1 MIFRKRLYFF
11 SIGLI
16 IGIFLVIFVFRGKNA
31 SFNYMPNSRVIQN
44 IISKDSIQF
53 IDKSNTD
60 FTEGDIKEIISNGK
74 VDFKNSN
81 SRNEPCG
88 IYRIESSWENSEV
101 VLQIQNCPEFI
112 SVVQIF

>member
-44 IISKDSIQF
+44 ITSKDSIQF
-53 IDKSNTD
+53 LDKSSPE
-60 FTEGDIKEIISNGK
+60 FTEDDVKEIISNGK

-81 SRNEPCG
+81 SRNQPCG
-88 IYRIESSWENSEV
+88 IYRIISSWKGAEV
-101 VLQIQNCPEFI
+101 ILEIENCPEFI
-112 SVVQIF
+112 SVIQIF

>member
-16 IGIFLVIFVFRGKNA
+16 IGIFLVMFVYRGKNA
-31 SFNYMPNSRVIQN
+31 TFNYMPNARVIEN

-53 IDKSNTD
+53 AQSKNTSFTTDHIID
-60 FTEGDIKEIISNGK
+60 IISNGK

-88 IYRIESSWENSEV
+88 IYRIISSWKNTEV
-101 VLQIQNCPEFI
+101 VLEIENCSDFI

>member
-16 IGIFLVIFVFRGKNA
+16 IGIFLVMFIFRGKNA

-44 IISKDSIQF
+44 ITSKDSIHF
-53 IDKSNTD
+53 IDKSNIGFKKD
-60 FTEGDIKEIISNGK
+60 DIKEIISNGK

-81 SRNEPCG
+81 SRNKPCSVYK
-88 IYRIESSWENSEV
+88 IISFWENSEV
-101 VLQIQNCPEFI
+101 ILEIENCPEYI
-112 SVVQIF
+112 IVTLVD